1 MYVLT
6 ARGREIVDDYIR
18 NCAAKRKEILDAR
31 KDTADETYLP
41 TVEGILS
48 DLNFGVGVDEEG
60 DYFNGWG
67 VTDHYNAD
75 DVLGLRIGEDLW
87 KFRNQLR
94 LPETAKNNQQQIK
107 TAKKLSE
114 AKGEKNGRKSE
125 KRRTETNRPRVL
137 TQLRTDGSGPGAVH
151 DGRQAILF
159 RTPEPDL

>member
-75 DVLGLRIGEDLW
+75 DVLGLRIGED
-87 KFRNQLR
+87 FVEV
-94 LPETAKNNQQQIK
+94 PESTA
-107 TAKKLSE
+107 T
-114 AKGEKNGRKSE
+114 
-125 KRRTETNRPRVL
+125 T
-137 TQLRTDGSGPGAVH
+137 
-151 DGRQAILF
+151 
-159 RTPEPDL
+159 